1 MDNIKKYF
9 ENGQYELV
17 IKFTDENDDEE
28 CLYYRLKS
36 LVALG
41 KDDEAL
47 KLINEHG
54 HLIETEKFEVIKIH
68 LNLLYSHNLY
78 DQVRTALD
86 YYDSLPYISYEVE
99 EYIKEQYKILNN
111 REKNGNNKFHNL
123 SIDEIKNLLL
133 NPTSNDEMLYIF
145 NAIRTMNVRL
155 FLDEIQ
161 TFLLSNFDEGVKTI
175 CLIILIEQKVM
186 EEISLFKNDV
196 VYNIVPYELDIP
208 LNDISSEKIIKSFE
222 TDIKDPS
229 VTNVAIQLF
238 VYYVMDVFPNEINED
253 EINLLV
259 AAFTII
265 AYQHLKSDYDIYD
278 IIDKYDLNI
287 DLLLAKVEEIME
299 IILKK
304 QNKLDN

>member
-54 HLIETEKFEVIKIH
+54 HLIETKKFELIKIH
-68 LNLLYSHNLY
+68 LNLLYSHHLY
-78 DQVRTALD
+78 DQVRTTLD

-111 REKNGNNKFHNL
+111 REKNGSNKFHNL

-133 NPTSNDEMLYIF
+133 NPTSIDEMLYIF

-175 CLIILIEQKVM
+175 CLMILIEQKVM

-208 LNDISSEKIIKSFE
+208 LNDVSSEKIIKSLE

-259 AAFTII
+259 ASFTII

-304 QNKLDN
+304 QETLDN